1 MGTHFS
7 VTLSASPVG
16 SMGVQHRELWPE
28 EEEDEE
34 ARPHHLPVCGLLL
47 ECHCCREGN
56 RVWSSPSLPTL

>member
-7 VTLSASPVG
+7 VTLSVG
-16 SMGVQHRELWPE
+16 SMGVQHRKLWP

-34 ARPHHLPVCGLLL
+34 ARPHHLHMCGLLL
-47 ECHCCREGN
+47 ECHCCRESN